1 MQSIQKLLVV
11 VDPTVERDF
20 VVERAMM
27 LAKITN
33 AKINFFINNNA
44 LSRHNFNYEG
54 ISTEFFETQRT
65 LFEKQHEK
73 LLINLV
79 AQFTEAGLEASADLA
94 SGNSLAE
101 AVIQRVSESRPDLV
115 LKSTHHHSLIERTLI
130 TNTDWRLIRKCPV
143 PLMLV
148 KPNQWKISG
157 SVVTAID
164 PMHTKSEQSTLDE
177 LLLTLT
183 GQIAHFLNLKP
194 HLFHSYFPFASS
206 LFPMG
211 GESAEYLSRIRLQ
224 HQEKLK
230 LVTSKHAF
238 KEENIHL
245 CQGELIPT
253 LIEYLAKSEANLVVM
268 GSLSRSSIERAIIGY
283 TAEKILERC
292 PCDILVVKTP
302 KA

>member
-1 MQSIQKLLVV
+1 MKSIQKLLVV
-11 VDPTVERDF
+11 VDPTVKRDF

-33 AKINFFINNNA
+33 AKIKLFINNNA

-54 ISTEFFETQRT
+54 ISTEFFETQRK
-65 LFEKQHEK
+65 LFEEQHEK
-73 LLINLV
+73 LLTNLV
-79 AQFTEAGLEASADLA
+79 TEFTQAGIEASADLS

-101 AVIQRVSESRPDLV
+101 AIIERVNESKPDLV

-130 TNTDWRLIRKCPV
+130 TNTDWILIRKCPV

-148 KPNQWKISG
+148 KPNEWKISG
-157 SVVTAID
+157 SIVTAID
-164 PMHTKSEQSTLDE
+164 PMHIRSEQSTLDE

-183 GQIAHFLNLKP
+183 GQMAHWLDLKP

-211 GESAEYLSRIRLQ
+211 GESEEYLSRIRLQ

-238 KEENIHL
+238 EEENVHL
-245 CQGELIPT
+245 CQGELIPA
-253 LIEYLAKSEANLVVM
+253 LIQYLAKSGANLLVM
-268 GSLSRSSIERAIIGY
+268 GSLSRSSIERAIIGN
-283 TAEKILERC
+283 TA
-292 PCDILVVKTP
+292 
-302 KA
+302 

>member
-1 MQSIQKLLVV
+1 MQSMQKLLVV
-11 VDPTVERDF
+11 IDPTVEKDF

-44 LSRHNFNYEG
+44 LSQHNFNYEG
-54 ISTEFFETQRT
+54 ISAEFFETQRK
-65 LFEKQHEK
+65 LFEEQHEK
-73 LLINLV
+73 ILTNLV
-79 AQFTEAGLEASADLA
+79 AQFTQAGLEASADLA
-94 SGNSLAE
+94 SGNSLAK
-101 AVIQRVSESRPDLV
+101 AVIERVNESKPDLV

-164 PMHTKSEQSTLDE
+164 PMHTRSEQSRLDE

-268 GSLSRSSIERAIIGY
+268 GSLSRSSIERAVVGN

-292 PCDILVVKTP
+292 PCDVLVVKTP

>member
-11 VDPTVERDF
+11 VDPTVKRDF

-33 AKINFFINNNA
+33 AKIKLFINNNA
-44 LSRHNFNYEG
+44 LSQHNFNYEG
-54 ISTEFFETQRT
+54 ISTEFFETQRK
-65 LFEKQHEK
+65 LFEEQHEK
-73 LLINLV
+73 LLTNLV
-79 AQFTEAGLEASADLA
+79 TEFTKAGIEASADLA

-101 AVIQRVSESRPDLV
+101 AIIERVNESKPDLV
-115 LKSTHHHSLIERTLI
+115 LKSTHHHSFIERTLI
-130 TNTDWRLIRKCPV
+130 TNTDWILIRKCPV

-148 KPNQWKISG
+148 KPNEWKISG
-157 SVVTAID
+157 SIVTAID
-164 PMHTKSEQSTLDE
+164 PMHTRSEQSTLDE

-183 GQIAHFLNLKP
+183 GQIAHWLNLKP
-194 HLFHSYFPFASS
+194 HLFHSYFPFPSS

-211 GESAEYLSRIRLQ
+211 GESEEYLSRIRLQ

-238 KEENIHL
+238 KEENVHL
-245 CQGELIPT
+245 CQGELIPA
-253 LIEYLAKSEANLVVM
+253 LSEYLAKSGANLLVM
-268 GSLSRSSIERAIIGY
+268 GSLSRSSIERAIIGN

-292 PCDILVVKTP
+292 PCDILVVKIP
-302 KA
+302 SA